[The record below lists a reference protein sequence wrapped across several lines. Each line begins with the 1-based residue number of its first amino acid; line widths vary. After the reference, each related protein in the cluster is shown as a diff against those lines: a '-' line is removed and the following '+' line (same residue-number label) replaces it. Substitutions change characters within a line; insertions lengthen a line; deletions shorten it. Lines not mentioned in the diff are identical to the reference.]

1 VDALYFSP
9 IDAEKGTWLE
19 REFEEQEV
27 WEVVCNLNGDKAS
40 GPNGFTMASSSFFF
54 FFSEM
59 LRCLETR
66 SYGSVFRIP

>member
-54 FFSEM
+54 FFFFFFFFLRNVEM
-59 LRCLETR
+59 
-66 SYGSVFRIP
+66 S